1 MVDPR
6 APRIK
11 TLRRRSSIMKPM
23 LRRVAFALM
32 TLLLLYGAGEGIGFF
47 GYRLVAGEWPSRA
60 GLHDER
66 QAIAGSRAGAIGA
79 AIVKEGLEQRQT
91 GPIRPWQVVHPYLCY
106 VLSPSPNSESVNL
119 HGFLGDPPPFEPLAE
134 GSPRFIIA
142 IFGGSVAQHIAEAA
156 TRTLAD
162 ELALSECFAGRSIE
176 VVNLALPGVKQPQ
189 QLLTLSYLLTLG
201 MHLDLV
207 ITLDGFNEIVLPVA
221 ENERQG
227 VFPFYPRSWKQ
238 QVAGIK
244 DVQLMRRVG
253 AIEFWQDLRR
263 DAARAVNRSALQHSY
278 LTNFIW
284 LLSDRVIDRNM
295 NLRQVDLAVE
305 QGKQKAR
312 GGGFLARGPKR
323 EYANDD
329 ERYRDLAAV
338 WSRATALMSKLAG
351 SVGIPS
357 YHFLQPNQR
366 VPGSKPFT
374 REEREA
380 ALRKG
385 HSYDRPA
392 RLGYPY
398 LIRAGAMLAADTMVF
413 EGVEE
418 PLYIDDCC
426 HVNEEGSRLIAKEIA
441 RVIRD
446 SMDEACTPLVGR

>member
-1 MVDPR
+1 
-6 APRIK
+6 
-11 TLRRRSSIMKPM
+11 M

-32 TLLLLYGAGEGIGFF
+32 TLLLLYGAGEGIGFL

-60 GLHDER
+60 GLRDER
-66 QAIAGSRAGAIGA
+66 QAISKSRAGAIGA
-79 AIVKEGLEQRQT
+79 AIAKAGLEQRGA
-91 GPIRPWQVVHPYLCY
+91 GPIPHWQVVHPYLGY
-106 VLSPSPNSESVNL
+106 VLSPSPNSDSVNL
-119 HGFLGDPPPFEPLAE
+119 YGFLGDPPPLEPLAE
-134 GSPRFIIA
+134 NSTRLIIG
-142 IFGGSVAQHIAEAA
+142 IFGGSVAQLMVETA
-156 TRTLAD
+156 TRTLAE

-176 VVNLALPGVKQPQ
+176 IVNFALPGVKQPQ
-189 QLLTLSYLLTLG
+189 QLLTLNYFLTLG

-207 ITLDGFNEIVLPVA
+207 ITLDGFNEIVLPAA

-227 VFPFYPRSWKQ
+227 VFPFYPRSWRQ

-263 DAARAVNRSALQHSY
+263 DAARVVDQSVLQYSY
-278 LTNFIW
+278 LANFIW
-284 LLSDRVIDRNM
+284 LLSDRVIGRNV

-305 QGKQKAR
+305 EGKQKAQ
-312 GGGFLARGPKR
+312 GGGYLARGPKR
-323 EYANDD
+323 EYATDD
-329 ERYRDLAAV
+329 ERYRDFAAV
-338 WSRATALMSKLAG
+338 WSRSTALMSKLAG

-374 REEREA
+374 PEERET

-398 LIRAGAMLAADTMVF
+398 LIRAGAMLAADGIEYSDLTMVF

-426 HVNEEGSRLIAKEIA
+426 HVNEEGSRLLAKEIA
-441 RVIRD
+441 KVIRD
-446 SMDEACTPLVGR
+446 SMGEACTPLIRR